1 MTTSTAS
8 ELRSRARRKFNK
20 GCDTLH
26 QDEIQL
32 ARDLH
37 TACVLIYGQERSRRM
52 VQKSPATLFRRMRYG
67 RRVLRDTDRATLCLV
82 ADNSE
87 YMHWNKA
94 EDRHIFTPFS
104 PRWIEVVERVRRLSL
119 MPRWADGWT
128 ATAETLDDLGYA
140 IAESIA
146 ALLCCGIESDE
157 VLVCHDRMID

>member
-1 MTTSTAS
+1 MSATTIADI
-8 ELRSRARRKFNK
+8 RSRARRKFNQ

-32 ARDLH
+32 AKDLH
-37 TACVLIYGQERSRRM
+37 TACILIYGQERSRRM
-52 VQKSPATLFRRMRYG
+52 VEKSPATLFRRMRYG
-67 RRVLRDTDRATLCLV
+67 RRVLHSTDRPTLCLV
-82 ADNSE
+82 SDNSE

-104 PRWIEVVERVRRLSL
+104 RRRNEIVERVRRLSL

-157 VLVCHDRMID
+157 VFVCHDRVTE